1 MSKRMTVIFED
12 EGLYTALKVA
22 AARNGRPA
30 KDIVA
35 QAVREWLEAKEDEEL
50 RAELEEARREWEREG
65 GRDASEFFAEM
76 DAGSPE

>member
-1 MSKRMTVIFED
+1 MSKRMTVVFED

-22 AARNGRPA
+22 AARSGRPA

-35 QAVREWLEAKEDEEL
+35 QAVREWLKAKEGEEL

-65 GRDASEFFAEM
+65 GRDAGEFFAGR
-76 DAGSPE
+76 DAASPE

>member
-12 EGLYTALKVA
+12 EGFYTLKVA
-22 AARNGRPA
+22 AARSGRPA

-35 QAVREWLEAKEDEEL
+35 QAVREWLEAKENEEL
-50 RAELEEARREWEREG
+50 RAELDEARREWEREG
-65 GRDASEFFAEM
+65 GRDAGEFFAEM